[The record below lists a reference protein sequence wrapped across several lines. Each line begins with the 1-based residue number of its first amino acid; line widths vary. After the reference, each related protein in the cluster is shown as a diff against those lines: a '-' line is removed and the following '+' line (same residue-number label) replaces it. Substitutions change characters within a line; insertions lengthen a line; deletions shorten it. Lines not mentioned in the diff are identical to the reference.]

1 MRMNQQFDLNTW
13 EEFESQLADLASN
26 LRVAQTFGSAS
37 HLLFRGQSSWGWRL
51 ETTLERESTK
61 IETISDYFRFLSG
74 AKPQLETF
82 TGKQWPDID
91 IQAIQ
96 KTYEAYDSLFLAQFP
111 AYELCVYARHL
122 GFPSILLDWSRSPY
136 IAAYFAFQSP
146 KADHVAIWVY
156 QEYSGHG
163 KASSSNEPQ
172 LKNLGPYVTSHPR
185 HFLQQGEYTLAVKYQ
200 KESWHLA
207 GHHEVFE
214 LGREHQDKL
223 LKFTLP
229 ATERDNV
236 LNRLDQY
243 NINAYSLMQTEDA
256 LLQTIAFRLLP
267 RYR

>member
-1 MRMNQQFDLNTW
+1 MNQQFDLDTW
-13 EEFESQLADLASN
+13 EEFELHLARLAQS
-26 LRVAQTFGSAS
+26 LRAAKVFSSAS
-37 HLLFRGQSSWGWRL
+37 DLLYRGQSSWGWRL
-51 ETTLERESTK
+51 ETTLERERTK
-61 IETISDYFRFLSG
+61 INTISEYFRFLSG

-82 TGKQWPDID
+82 TGKHWPEID
-91 IQAIQ
+91 LLAIQ
-96 KTYEAYDSLFLAQFP
+96 NTYEKYDSLFLAQFP

-136 IAAYFAFQSP
+136 IAAFFAFKNP
-146 KADHVAIWVY
+146 TAERVAIWVY
-156 QEYSGHG
+156 QEYVGQG

-185 HFLQQGEYTLAVKYQ
+185 HFLQQGEYTLAAQYNQEK
-200 KESWHLA
+200 WHIA

-214 LGREHQDKL
+214 LGRESQDRL

-229 ATERDNV
+229 SEERDKV
-236 LNRLDQY
+236 LKRLDQY

-256 LLQTIAFRLLP
+256 LLETIAFRLLP